1 MSGNGS
7 GSNGDGAKGTKRS
20 PHTVRFLDSEWTQI
34 VEKAE
39 ARGVT
44 PAEFV
49 RSVTLTVIEQG
60 DMSMTE
66 LAELIKRTYRATYV
80 MATIMRDEMIAAG
93 EQERL
98 EELVQTARKLQEDLL
113 GGNRE

>member
-1 MSGNGS
+1 
-7 GSNGDGAKGTKRS
+7 
-20 PHTVRFLDSEWTQI
+20 
-34 VEKAE
+34 
-39 ARGVT
+39 
-44 PAEFV
+44 
-49 RSVTLTVIEQG
+49 
-60 DMSMTE
+60 MSMTE

-98 EELVQTARKLQEDLL
+98 ENLVQAARKSQKDLL

>member
-1 MSGNGS
+1 MSGNGY

-49 RSVTLTVIEQG
+49 RYATLSSMELG

-98 EELVQTARKLQEDLL
+98 ENLVQAARKSQKDLL